1 VRGQFAHRPLW
12 PLSTSVADLPELI
25 NMSSAKRKAQ
35 EAEASEGPA
44 KRAGAGARSRSP
56 SPDASSGEGEP
67 EATPEQR
74 SAKAHVSNIGRS
86 LLSPTLEELDLALP
100 MPVADAQKTRVFR
113 QQGFLSAAEARR
125 LIRRVNRLGLQP
137 YTNVEDQDYNAK
149 GEWIHITRYLQEGDC
164 FRCAQRRASPASLP
178 AARASTRNPSA
189 PTSLTPPD
197 PLLRC
202 RTKFPKLRK
211 RILALARRANV
222 EQGTRVYARMH
233 AHASAHANP
242 CWLCVHNAVYNTPV
256 LALDK
261 SVSVPAPVPV
271 SVFLAVAMSVAA
283 PTFAAEPVSLP
294 VPASVS
300 VLLSVVL
307 CVCVCVPG
315 AECRTPSTLH
325 PTPCTLRP
333 ASCTLH
339 RGPETEYAFIC
350 YSCVCLSACLSV
362 CPSIC
367 VCVCVSV

>member
-1 VRGQFAHRPLW
+1 MRGQFAHL
-12 PLSTSVADLPELI
+12 PLSPLPTSVADLPELI

-86 LLSPTLEELDLALP
+86 LLHPTLEELELALP

-261 SVSVPAPVPV
+261 SVSVLRPRLQLSLCLCRCRRLCLCCCPWF
-271 SVFLAVAMSVAA
+271 SV
-283 PTFAAEPVSLP
+283 
-294 VPASVS
+294 
-300 VLLSVVL
+300 
-307 CVCVCVPG
+307 CVCVCRALSAVHP
-315 AECRTPSTLH
+315 PPYTLH

-367 VCVCVSV
+367 VCVCECVYDEYDI